1 MNPEPKKDPPV
12 SDYFRKMATAIDHN
26 AAAGFGGAFVIIPPE
41 GGGNPIETLIL
52 DEKQDPAQF
61 WIMLQSKCKQQ
72 IDIAD
77 AAARNQQAGFGRR

>member
-61 WIMLQSKCKQQ
+61 WTLLKTKCDTQ
-72 IDIAD
+72 IALAD
-77 AAARNQQAGFGRR
+77 QALRTAQAGFRR